1 MSAPVVS
8 ANANTAA
15 PIDHSKISSRQHSV
29 GGLGLTP
36 VQTRSERFA
45 SYDVNDFEPV
55 VPNHAEWKYTPLA
68 KIAPL
73 TGEAL
78 DGSTYEYSSTTEGGA
93 SVTWVGRDDARIGRA
108 GKPEDRAS
116 ANAWTS
122 FEQALVV
129 TIEGE
134 EASATLRR
142 SAIGAGARASHVVI
156 HAAANSRGLIVL
168 ENTGDAML
176 AENVEIIVE
185 DNADLSV
192 VVLHEWADD
201 AVYLGNHFAS
211 IGRGARLKHVAVT
224 LSGDVVRVNP
234 TAHLGAERGE
244 VEMYGLY
251 FADAGQ
257 HIEHQVFVHHDGPH
271 TKSTVTYKGALQG
284 DGAHTVWIGD
294 VLIGREGNGT
304 ESYEQNRNLLLSD
317 GARADSVPNLE
328 IETGDILG
336 AGHASASGRFDDE
349 QLFYLQARGIPEE
362 EARRLVVRGFLGE
375 VIQKIGVPSIE
386 ERLDA
391 AVEAELAV
399 SA

>member
-15 PIDHSKISSRQHSV
+15 PTDHSKIASRQHSV

-45 SYDVNDFEPV
+45 SYDVNDFEAV

-68 KIAPL
+68 KVAPL
-73 TGEAL
+73 TGDAL
-78 DGSTYEYSSTTEGGA
+78 DGSTYEYSAATEGGA
-93 SVTWVGRDDARIGRA
+93 SVAWTGRDDARIGRA

-116 ANAWTS
+116 ANAWSS

-129 TIEGE
+129 TLEGD
-134 EASATLRR
+134 EASATVSR
-142 SAIGAGARASHVVI
+142 SAIGADARAAHLLI
-156 HAAANSRGLIVL
+156 HATANSRGLVVL
-168 ENTGDAML
+168 ENAGDAML
-176 AENVEIIVE
+176 AENVEIIVD

-201 AVYLGNHFAS
+201 AVYLASHFANV
-211 IGRGARLKHVAVT
+211 GRGARLKHVTVT

-244 VEMYGLY
+244 VELYGLY

-349 QLFYLQARGIPEE
+349 QLFYLQARGIPED